1 VIDRPSGTWHPKRA
15 AKVKEAIMTIKVPV
29 DDMSLLGSQ
38 ERGFYFP
45 LPTLVEGHNA
55 RGQEFNEN
63 TVLTYINHQGSS
75 FYLKNPV
82 TIGMRL
88 RLVIDLPEKLSQDK
102 ALKLVIKGRVARVE
116 GLRDANNGQKVTIHF
131 DSKYIIKP
139 ED

>member
-1 VIDRPSGTWHPKRA
+1 MSLKIA
-15 AKVKEAIMTIKVPV
+15 V
-29 DDMSLLGSQ
+29 DDLSSLGAG
-38 ERGFYFP
+38 ERGFNFP

-55 RGQEFNEN
+55 RGLEFRED
-63 TVLTYINHQGSS
+63 TVLSYINRQGAS

-82 TIGMRL
+82 HIGTRL

-102 ALKLVIKGRVARVE
+102 TLKLVIRGRVARVE
-116 GLRDANNGQKVTIHF
+116 SLREAANGQRVLIHF